1 MSGFSAGSFSF
12 SRSSGKRG
20 GLLGGHSH
28 SSSGH
33 HVGYGRRGHARHRG
47 RRRGMFG
54 CLGVVLAGVVALG
67 GVVGLFSLIA

>member
-12 SRSSGKRG
+12 SRSSGRRG

-28 SSSGH
+28 SSGRH
-33 HVGYGRRGHARHRG
+33 MGYGHRGHARHRG